1 MANSTAKLIVGA
13 GLAGLA
19 AGVLF
24 APKSGKETREDVK
37 KKAHEV
43 STQANQQ
50 LETGKKKA
58 AELKNSAAE
67 QARKVR
73 QSIVKKEKIDEQ
85 DEVSPL
91 IVT

>member
-1 MANSTAKLIVGA
+1 MVNSTAKLIVGA

-24 APKSGKETREDVK
+24 APKSGKEMREDVK

-43 STQANQQ
+43 SNQANQQ
-50 LETGKKKA
+50 LEVGKKKA
-58 AELKNSAAE
+58 TELKNSAAE
-67 QARKVR
+67 QAHKVR
-73 QSIVKKEKIDEQ
+73 QSIAKKDKIDEH
-85 DEVSPL
+85 DEVTPL